1 MKSEAFGNKIVRSY
15 NKMVY
20 RVYLDV
26 SEPCHGRLSFCVI
39 SADDEEWISTR
50 HMDVN
55 PDDIAEYMDQIRHD
69 YDLVAIRG
77 SEFLSKNN
85 VVLER

>member
-1 MKSEAFGNKIVRSY
+1 MKSEAFGNKIERSY

-26 SEPCHGRLSFCVI
+26 SEPCPGRLSFCVI

-69 YDLVAIRG
+69 YQLLAIRG
-77 SEFLSKNN
+77 SWSKNN